1 VTAILAAYPTL
12 FRIAL
17 ATMIQYRVSG
27 LIWMIGS
34 VLEPVIFLVVWSVA
48 ARSAGGSVGGMDPHD
63 FAAYYM
69 LVLVVNHLTFS
80 WITEI
85 FQYRIQYGMLS
96 FQLLRPLHPIHQDV
110 ADNVAYKLVNL
121 IVIAPALAVCWFL
134 FEPRFPV
141 AWSLPYAVLAL
152 PMGFAARFLLD
163 WSVALVA
170 FWTTRVMAVNRIYY
184 AILWFTSGRMAPIAL
199 LPGVLRPLAHALP
212 FYYALAFPVEL
223 ALGRLTPAEV
233 WRGFAMQV
241 LWVGVGALIITTV
254 WRAALRRFTAVGT

>member
-1 VTAILAAYPTL
+1 
-12 FRIAL
+12 
-17 ATMIQYRVSG
+17 
-27 LIWMIGS
+27 
-34 VLEPVIFLVVWSVA
+34 
-48 ARSAGGSVGGMDPHD
+48 
-63 FAAYYM
+63 
-69 LVLVVNHLTFS
+69 
-80 WITEI
+80 
-85 FQYRIQYGMLS
+85 MLS